1 MGLFGKKEI
10 CSICNRVE
18 SKVKLSNGCAC
29 QYCMNMSAAFLP
41 AKKYKDVSVEEVRK
55 ALFDRQ
61 ENCER
66 LQQFTVT
73 QKVSPY
79 IEFDDNHRWWLLP
92 DGLMGK
98 KKNPKVFQYSDII
111 SYELLEDG
119 APVIANVRQEVKSLQ
134 IKITV
139 NNINCPMVYMP
150 LICTHTKK
158 NSMQYKFA
166 MGIAQEIL
174 AILSVVSVDRS
185 NGAENIR
192 NTSNISNADEIVRFK
207 ELLDAGIITREEFEA
222 KKKQLLGL

>member
-1 MGLFGKKEI
+1 
-10 CSICNRVE
+10 
-18 SKVKLSNGCAC
+18 
-29 QYCMNMSAAFLP
+29 
-41 AKKYKDVSVEEVRK
+41 
-55 ALFDRQ
+55 
-61 ENCER
+61 
-66 LQQFTVT
+66 
-73 QKVSPY
+73 
-79 IEFDDNHRWWLLP
+79 
-92 DGLMGK
+92 
-98 KKNPKVFQYSDII
+98 
-111 SYELLEDG
+111 
-119 APVIANVRQEVKSLQ
+119 
-134 IKITV
+134 
-139 NNINCPMVYMP
+139 MVYMP